1 MSEERFLPTDI
12 MVLNMGPQH
21 PSTHGV
27 LRVLLEMDGEVIR
40 KAEPIIGYLHRG
52 IEKLAEHKT
61 YHQVIPLTDRLD
73 YLNPI
78 GNNLAYVLAVER
90 LLDLEVPP
98 RAQFIRVLMA
108 ELTRIQSHLVWLGT
122 HALDIGA
129 MTPILYCFRERE
141 EILNLFEMVSGA
153 RMNLSYLRIGGVAA
167 DLPAGFVERL
177 QTFLEAFPAR
187 VDEYEALLTKNP
199 IWLQRTQGV
208 GVISAQQAINLGLT
222 GPLLRSTGVEWDL
235 RKAMPYSG
243 YERFDFLVPTRRNG
257 DVYDRYLIRLEEMR
271 QSVRIIRQVL
281 DGLPEGPVKAD
292 APKVV
297 PPPKEDVLT
306 RPEALLRHFYLVFE
320 GFHVPPGEYYS
331 AVESP
336 RGELGFYVVSDGG
349 PRPYRLRIRTPSYVN
364 IQAIPVMGEGRM
376 IPDMVAVIGS
386 IDICLGEIDR

>member
-1 MSEERFLPTDI
+1 MGEQRFLPTDT
-12 MVLNMGPQH
+12 MLLNMGPQH

-40 KAEPIIGYLHRG
+40 RAEPIIGYLHRG

-73 YLNPI
+73 YLNHI

-90 LLDLEVPP
+90 LLDVEVPP

-141 EILNLFEMVSGA
+141 EILNLFEMVAGA

-167 DLPAGFVERL
+167 DLPVGFVEKLRA
-177 QTFLEAFPAR
+177 FLDAFPSR
-187 VDEYEALLTKNP
+187 IDEYEALLTKNP
-199 IWLQRTQGV
+199 IWLQRTRGV

-243 YERFDFLVPTRRNG
+243 YC
-257 DVYDRYLIRLEEMR
+257 
-271 QSVRIIRQVL
+271 
-281 DGLPEGPVKAD
+281 
-292 APKVV
+292 
-297 PPPKEDVLT
+297 
-306 RPEALLRHFYLVFE
+306 LLYTS
-320 GFHVPPGEYYS
+320 P
-331 AVESP
+331 SP
-336 RGELGFYVVSDGG
+336 R
-349 PRPYRLRIRTPSYVN
+349 
-364 IQAIPVMGEGRM
+364 
-376 IPDMVAVIGS
+376 
-386 IDICLGEIDR
+386 DRG

>member
-1 MSEERFLPTDI
+1 MGEQRFLPTDT
-12 MVLNMGPQH
+12 MLLNMGPQH

-40 KAEPIIGYLHRG
+40 RAEPIIGYLHRG

-73 YLNPI
+73 YLNHI

-90 LLDLEVPP
+90 LLDVEVPP

-141 EILNLFEMVSGA
+141 EILNLFEMVAGA

-167 DLPAGFVERL
+167 DLPVGFVEKLRA
-177 QTFLEAFPAR
+177 FLDAFPSR
-187 VDEYEALLTKNP
+187 IDEYEALLTKNP
-199 IWLQRTQGV
+199 IWLQRTRGV

-243 YERFDFLVPTRRNG
+243 YERFDFVVPTGRNG

-297 PPPKEDVLT
+297 PPPKEDVLSK
-306 RPEALLRHFYLVFE
+306 PEALLRHFWMVFE

-364 IQAIPVMGEGRM
+364 IQAIPVMGEGGM
-376 IPDMVAVIGS
+376 IPDMVAIIGS